1 MWPIMW
7 LTPFAERRNG
17 GNEMTD
23 QERNAKIKYLESYK
37 WLNAEIEDDEERLAR
52 LDARLYSPGVARY
65 SDMPR
70 GGQPVTIESLVN
82 QKKVLQEQ
90 INAKCAR
97 RREILN
103 RIENLPDHR
112 DRRILKLE
120 FIDDL
125 THEQV
130 AERINYSVA
139 QTRRYY
145 EAALERFEL

>member
-1 MWPIMW
+1 
-7 LTPFAERRNG
+7 
-17 GNEMTD
+17 MTD

-52 LDARLYSPGVARY
+52 LDARLYDAPIKKIT
-65 SDMPR
+65 DMPR
-70 GGQPVTIESLVN
+70 GGQPVTMESLVA
-82 QKKVLQEQ
+82 QKIELQEQ
-90 INAKCAR
+90 INAKCAQR
-97 RREILN
+97 KEIID
-103 RIENLPDHR
+103 RIESLRDHR